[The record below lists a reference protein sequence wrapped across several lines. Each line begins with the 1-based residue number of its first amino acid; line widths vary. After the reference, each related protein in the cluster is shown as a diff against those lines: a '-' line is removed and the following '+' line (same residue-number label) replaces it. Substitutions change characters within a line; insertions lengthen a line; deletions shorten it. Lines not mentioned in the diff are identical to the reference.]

1 MKFDPT
7 KFKNL
12 AKKNFEKAWILGK
25 EVISSDSDKQYPRMR
40 YKVGKS
46 HPIYDTIQALR
57 EAYIK
62 LGFFEVQNPLYIED
76 VHVHKQFGPEGS
88 AVLDRC
94 FYLATLPRPDIG
106 ITAKQANEL
115 KKFGVDINKKDA
127 LQEVFRSYKK
137 GTVDGDEL
145 LIEISKALEIED
157 ELATKILEKV
167 FPEIKELKPES
178 STMTL
183 RSHMTSSWFITLG
196 ELKDKIP
203 LPIRLFSVDRCFRRE
218 QKEDPQR
225 LGTYHSA
232 SCVIM
237 DEDVNVEEG
246 KSISEGLLAQFG
258 FENIE
263 FRPDEKR
270 SKYYVPDTQI
280 EVYVLNPKIEKWI
293 EIATFGVYSPFA
305 LANYGIEYPVLNLG
319 LGVERLAMVL
329 YEAEDVRELSYPQ
342 FKEVKYSDLDLA
354 SMIFIKDLPVSN
366 VGLEISRGILK
377 ICENHAHEDAPCEYI
392 AYRGELF
399 GKKIEVKVFEVE
411 KGKKLLGP
419 AAFNYVV
426 VEDGNIRGLSKENGV
441 STGIRYIDGISYA
454 VSHEIEKE
462 FIAGKKEV
470 IYRVPIVR
478 SLADINL
485 ILDDVG
491 RRYITSNEKQID
503 VRGPVFISILAK
515 EV

>member
-1 MKFDPT
+1 MRFDPD
-7 KFKNL
+7 KFKDL

-25 EVISSDSDKQYPRMR
+25 EVLSSDLDKQYPRLR
-40 YKVGKS
+40 YKFGKS
-46 HPIYDTIQALR
+46 HPVYDTIQALR
-57 EAYIK
+57 EAYLR
-62 LGFFEVQNPLYIED
+62 LGFSEVQNPLYIED

-106 ITAKQANEL
+106 ISAKQLREL
-115 KKFGVDINKKDA
+115 EKLGIDIKKKDA

-137 GTVDGDEL
+137 GTIDGDEL
-145 LIEISKALEIED
+145 LLEISKALEIEN

-167 FPEIKELKPES
+167 FPEIKELKPKPS
-178 STMTL
+178 GMTL

-196 ELKDKIP
+196 ELKEKIQ
-203 LPIRLFSVDRCFRRE
+203 LPVKLFSVDRCFRRE

-225 LGTYHSA
+225 LSTYHSA

-237 DEDVNVEEG
+237 DEDVNAEEG

-258 FENIE
+258 FENIK
-263 FRPDEKR
+263 FKPDEKR
-270 SKYYVPDTQI
+270 SKYYVPDTQT
-280 EVYVLNPKIEKWI
+280 EVFVLNQKTGKWI
-293 EIATFGVYSPFA
+293 EIATFGIYSPFA

-329 YEAEDVRELSYPQ
+329 YGAEDVRELSYPQ
-342 FKEVKYSDLDLA
+342 FKEIKYSDLDLA
-354 SMIFIKDLPVSN
+354 SMIYIKNLPVSR
-366 VGLEISRGILK
+366 VGFEISRGILEV
-377 ICENHAHEDAPCEYI
+377 CENHANEDAPCEYI

-399 GKKIEVKVFEVE
+399 GKEIEVKVFEVE

-426 VEDGNIRGLSKENGV
+426 VEDGNIKGLPKENGV

-454 VSHEIEKE
+454 ASYEIEKG
-462 FIAGKKEV
+462 FISGKKEV
-470 IYRVPIVR
+470 SYRVPIVR

-485 ILDDVG
+485 VLEDAG

-503 VRGPVFISILAK
+503 VRGPVFISILAR